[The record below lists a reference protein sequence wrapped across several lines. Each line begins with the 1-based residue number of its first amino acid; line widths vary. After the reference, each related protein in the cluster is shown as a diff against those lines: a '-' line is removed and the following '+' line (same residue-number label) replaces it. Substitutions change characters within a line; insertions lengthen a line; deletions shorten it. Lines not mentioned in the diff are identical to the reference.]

1 MRRSELTPGECRGNC
16 VMHPG
21 NWGCFLRD
29 PLTLDL
35 ADSSEDGRQR
45 KGGISQERGDHRVVA
60 GCPLHRVERVAVER
74 ENHHRL
80 ALWIDDPVLTDASSR
95 IECPLGQQIMSP
107 TRWTEDFNQEIGRAF
122 DTPTRANGHR
132 IREQHDD
139 IWLHGIG
146 ACEEDVER
154 GGEHPPA

>member
-1 MRRSELTPGECRGNC
+1 MSRQLRHASRQLG
-16 VMHPG
+16 MFF
-21 NWGCFLRD
+21 WRD

-45 KGGISQERGDHRVVA
+45 KGDISQERGDHLVVA
-60 GCPLHRVERVAVER
+60 GCPLQRVERVAVER

-107 TRWTEDFNQEIGRAF
+107 IRWTEDFNQEIGRVRHPDPRQWPPNQGA
-122 DTPTRANGHR
+122 TRRYLVAR
-132 IREQHDD
+132 DRR
-139 IWLHGIG
+139 L
-146 ACEEDVER
+146 R
-154 GGEHPPA
+154 R